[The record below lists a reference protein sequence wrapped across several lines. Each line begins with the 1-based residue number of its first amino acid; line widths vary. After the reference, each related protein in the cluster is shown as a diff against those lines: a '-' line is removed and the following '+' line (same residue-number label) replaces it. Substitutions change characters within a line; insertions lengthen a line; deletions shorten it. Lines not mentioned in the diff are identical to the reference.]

1 MIELTLADTAR
12 AIRPFLPDLAGP
24 AAADLDRQL
33 AALLAAT
40 DAGEVVDEQLAAVLG
55 SLKLAGWT
63 TYFLE
68 HGEPP
73 RSWADHRRIVRG
85 NEYSISYATEQFDQR
100 GEVSRVEL
108 DDLAPLADT
117 PSYPRLDAPAE
128 VAPGEVFTVTAGLR
142 PDADGA
148 LVSTGPMDLPAD
160 VELQVALQ
168 FDPIAFVLVNP
179 SSTATLRRTP
189 ADPWPSA
196 EFRLVALAGQ
206 DLRAERRIDVKFLRN
221 GQLVGFASRALDHQV
236 PRRPPPPRAA
246 RPRPGRPHLAPIRRP
261 DGSTCATCRTT
272 TSTCCSSSSRPPMS
286 QAPAWF
292 SPRTAG
298 TRTSRTRPNR

>member
-40 DAGEVVDEQLAAVLG
+40 DAGEDVDEQLAAVLG

-73 RSWADHRRIVRG
+73 RSWADNRRIVRG

-148 LVSTGPMDLPAD
+148 LVSTGPMTCRPTSSCRS
-160 VELQVALQ
+160 
-168 FDPIAFVLVNP
+168 P
-179 SSTATLRRTP
+179 SSSTRSRSCWLTRRARRRSGGHRP
-189 ADPWPSA
+189 IRGPRPSSGSWPWPARTCGPS
-196 EFRLVALAGQ
+196 G
-206 DLRAERRIDVKFLRN
+206 
-221 GQLVGFASRALDHQV
+221 AS
-236 PRRPPPPRAA
+236 
-246 RPRPGRPHLAPIRRP
+246 
-261 DGSTCATCRTT
+261 T
-272 TSTCCSSSSRPPMS
+272 
-286 QAPAWF
+286 
-292 SPRTAG
+292 
-298 TRTSRTRPNR
+298 